1 MKSMGITLRSL
12 AAKMLLLSCGGFATV
27 MAGSIPATVF
37 AEQKG
42 PAQRVVQGKVLD
54 KSDAPLNGA
63 IVYLKDTHSLAV
75 KSNITDTSGAY
86 RFGQLAQN
94 IDYELWAESGGKKS
108 ATKTISSFD
117 NKNEFFINLKI
128 DTSK

>member
-1 MKSMGITLRSL
+1 MKSMGISLRSL
-12 AAKMLLLSCGGFATV
+12 AAKTLILSCTGLATV
-27 MAGSIPATVF
+27 MAGSNPVAVL

-42 PAQRVVQGKVLD
+42 PAQRVVQGKVVD

-75 KSNITDTSGAY
+75 KSNITDATGAY

-94 IDYELWAESGGKKS
+94 IDYELWAVSGEKKS

-117 NKNEFFINLKI
+117 SKNEFFINLKI

>member
-1 MKSMGITLRSL
+1 MKSMDFSFRSL
-12 AAKMLLLSCGGFATV
+12 AAKMLVLTCGGLATV
-27 MAGSIPATVF
+27 MAGSRPVTVL

-42 PAQRVVQGKVLD
+42 PAQRVVQGKVVD

-75 KSNITDTSGAY
+75 KSNITDATGTY

-94 IDYELWAESGGKKS
+94 IDYELWAVSGDKKS

>member
-1 MKSMGITLRSL
+1 MKSIGTSLRSL
-12 AAKMLLLSCGGFATV
+12 AAKMLILSCVGNATV
-27 MAGSIPATVF
+27 VVGSNPVDVF

-42 PAQRVVQGKVLD
+42 PAQRVVQGKVVD

-75 KSNITDTSGAY
+75 KSNITDATGAY

-94 IDYELWAESGGKKS
+94 VDYELWAVSSEKKS
-108 ATKTISSFD
+108 PTKTISSFD

-128 DTSK
+128 DTTK